1 MRGQYSSSSTVDV
14 PCLRGSKL
22 IRKEFPVVLV
32 KWDEEEG
39 EGDEEEEEG
48 AGTDNDARQDDPFA
62 ADSANGNAE
71 AGPSRVPAD
80 EASAP
85 STAVKPRRRRLKIVD
100 TFHSYVRPVWSKE
113 LSEFCVKFTGITQ
126 VCPSCDIVRA
136 ASRWHCG
143 DIKSQSQ
150 LSST

>member
-1 MRGQYSSSSTVDV
+1 MRGHYSSSSTIDASCV
-14 PCLRGSKL
+14 RASKL

-39 EGDEEEEEG
+39 EGDENEEEG
-48 AGTDNDARQDDPFA
+48 AGTGNDARQDDPFA
-62 ADSANGNAE
+62 ADSSNGNAE
-71 AGPSRVPAD
+71 AGPSRVSGD
-80 EASAP
+80 ETSSP

-126 VCPSCDIVRA
+126 VRPACSVVYAAAGFVYPS
-136 ASRWHCG
+136 
-143 DIKSQSQ
+143 
-150 LSST
+150 